1 MNKEPEKQVKLRVAS
16 IAAVLGFIAVVT
28 VNALANILPLNGV
41 NTGVLSDEIPNL
53 FVPAG
58 LTFSIWGVIYLLLAG
73 HTATIL
79 IEVWSKKAAATWLRR
94 DAFLFI
100 ANMAANVAWIFA
112 WHWRLVNLAMAVML
126 VILGTL
132 IALELG
138 NQRKLAARS
147 LDSRVKAFFMTVPLR
162 VYLGWISVAT
172 IANTTAVLVKAGW
185 KGFGADPRVWTVVVI
200 FAGLAIGLGFSL
212 WKRQIAAP
220 MVVVW
225 AYIGIVLKR
234 VQTDPDYSSP
244 VWIAAA
250 VSAIVLL
257 LSLAFQRI
265 GSPLTLKKKP

>member
-1 MNKEPEKQVKLRVAS
+1 
-16 IAAVLGFIAVVT
+16 
-28 VNALANILPLNGV
+28 
-41 NTGVLSDEIPNL
+41 
-53 FVPAG
+53 
-58 LTFSIWGVIYLLLAG
+58 
-73 HTATIL
+73 
-79 IEVWSKKAAATWLRR
+79 
-94 DAFLFI
+94 
-100 ANMAANVAWIFA
+100 
-112 WHWRLVNLAMAVML
+112 
-126 VILGTL
+126 
-132 IALELG
+132 
-138 NQRKLAARS
+138 
-147 LDSRVKAFFMTVPLR
+147 MTVPLR